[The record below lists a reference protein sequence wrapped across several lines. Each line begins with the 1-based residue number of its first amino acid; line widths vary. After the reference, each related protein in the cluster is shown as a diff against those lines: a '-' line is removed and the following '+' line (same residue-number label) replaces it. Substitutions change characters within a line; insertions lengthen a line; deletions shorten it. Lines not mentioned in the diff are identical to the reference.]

1 MMERL
6 METKTGSYGAP
17 LPRNDW
23 KDAEELSVSEAE
35 VDEPP
40 PPSEKTTDMA
50 QAEATSPGQN
60 MIKYIKSNDDWV
72 TLMNEDKLVVT
83 NFTASGW
90 ASCSFVASFFEAMP
104 KDYPNVIFAIV
115 DLDKKDEI
123 KAPFDVDINVLPIF
137 QFYKRGE
144 KLQELAGAGASV
156 DKLRADIAALDLD
169 EAFEEEKYEEE
180 SGSVKLLSDS
190 VEDPKPYR
198 LQGYSR
204 SALPRQNF
212 GRTKKKSA
220 LPHRK
225 DRTFNVLQKG
235 VGNKKNH
242 ARAGNKKN
250 SIQSLTEEYLRL
262 SLQFESALIQH
273 KLALQYY
280 EFRSYYF
287 VFLPVTLIATLITII
302 GFLISGTTQDDDN
315 DGTAQAQGFAD
326 EFDPLLT
333 GQSKQIWSLVVG
345 ILGAIATL
353 LNSIGKRTNYQ
364 SQSDMHRSAVKALE
378 KICLTVAFEKEWF
391 DRNVYDFEYSDSGE
405 SKKLVESLGADLK
418 THQASF
424 KAMLD
429 ACCDSPVPEEVVQAF
444 TLLEQVFHLHPF
456 DNDGRFSDLSPLMFH
471 YHKLWKEYSTYRLW
485 PLKAPS
491 IQVSKKYQEW
501 KREMGE
507 SYNDAGDDPVMG
519 RRVLEYLSRDLRN
532 DTLQVNQDAVQFD
545 APFVGDNLEATRRR
559 HTR

>member
-1 MMERL
+1 
-6 METKTGSYGAP
+6 
-17 LPRNDW
+17 
-23 KDAEELSVSEAE
+23 
-35 VDEPP
+35 
-40 PPSEKTTDMA
+40 
-50 QAEATSPGQN
+50 
-60 MIKYIKSNDDWV
+60 
-72 TLMNEDKLVVT
+72 
-83 NFTASGW
+83 
-90 ASCSFVASFFEAMP
+90 
-104 KDYPNVIFAIV
+104 
-115 DLDKKDEI
+115 
-123 KAPFDVDINVLPIF
+123 
-137 QFYKRGE
+137 
-144 KLQELAGAGASV
+144 LA
-156 DKLRADIAALDLD
+156 
-169 EAFEEEKYEEE
+169 
-180 SGSVKLLSDS
+180 
-190 VEDPKPYR
+190 VEY
-198 LQGYSR
+198 
-204 SALPRQNF
+204 
-212 GRTKKKSA
+212 T
-220 LPHRK
+220 
-225 DRTFNVLQKG
+225 
-235 VGNKKNH
+235 
-242 ARAGNKKN
+242 
-250 SIQSLTEEYLRL
+250 RL

>member
-1 MMERL
+1 

-273 KLALQYY
+273 KLAMEYFD
-280 EFRSYYF
+280 FRSYYF
-287 VFLPVTLIATLITII
+287 VFLPVTLIATSITII
-302 GFLISGTTQDDDN
+302 GFLIAGNTQTQEVNGTNGDD
-315 DGTAQAQGFAD
+315 GAAAD
-326 EFDPLLT
+326 PVGDFDPILT
-333 GQSKQIWSLVVG
+333 GKWKQILSLVVG
-345 ILGAIATL
+345 ILGAISTL
-353 LNSIGKRTNYQ
+353 FNAIGKHTNYQ

-378 KICLTVAFEKEWF
+378 KICLSVEFEREWF
-391 DRNVYDFEYSDSGE
+391 DRKILGPENANSDGG
-405 SKKLVESLGADLK
+405 KKLSDDESLGAADLK

-429 ACCDSPVPEEVVQAF
+429 ACCDSPVPYEVSQAF
-444 TLLEQVFHLHPF
+444 TLLEQIFCLEALEQGDSF
-456 DNDGRFSDLSPLMFH
+456 NPLMYH

-491 IQVSKKYQEW
+491 IKVFKKIKEW
-501 KREMGE
+501 EKERANLYRVDDDDEE
-507 SYNDAGDDPVMG
+507 SVWGCLCCGKYWQI
-519 RRVLEYLSRDLRN
+519 RDER
-532 DTLQVNQDAVQFD
+532 
-545 APFVGDNLEATRRR
+545 
-559 HTR
+559 